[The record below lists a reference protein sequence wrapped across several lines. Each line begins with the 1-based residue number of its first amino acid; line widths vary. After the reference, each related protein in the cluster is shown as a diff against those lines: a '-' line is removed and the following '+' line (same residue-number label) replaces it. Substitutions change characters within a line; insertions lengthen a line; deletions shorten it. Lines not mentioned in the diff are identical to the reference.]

1 VNRPAFTAHR
11 TRPGFVLPGVE
22 SRYAEQQMLRL
33 APMLLCALLCGCRYN
48 FIPVIPA
55 PVQVALPLRITQA
68 TLQRRGDALALS
80 ARVDGPMQADYLS
93 VVWFAG
99 DRELGRDSRYL
110 DAQHRSAEFELPA
123 AAKADYRAMLLYGGA
138 LLRQLDLRELNSLK

>member
-1 VNRPAFTAHR
+1 MLGSAC
-11 TRPGFVLPGVE
+11 FVSLPCC
-22 SRYAEQQMLRL
+22 
-33 APMLLCALLCGCRYN
+33 CALLCGCRYN

-123 AAKADYRAMLLYGGA
+123 AEEGRLPGHAALRRGA
-138 LLRQLDLRELNSLK
+138 AASARSARIEQPEVKGLGPMGAAR